1 MKPLNVVNG
10 TSSIPGEIW
19 NKIIDNRIPI
29 NASVFLTND
38 CNFKCRH
45 CYVQSLKNKS
55 QYPLSIDI
63 WGRLLKKLKEN
74 GCIYL
79 AISGGEVLSAS
90 YFLENDYIPSSATVL

>member
-63 WGRLLKKLKEN
+63 WASILLYLEVKCLVRL
-74 GCIYL
+74 I
-79 AISGGEVLSAS
+79 
-90 YFLENDYIPSSATVL
+90 FLNFIRWHMI

>member
-1 MKPLNVVNG
+1 MNPFKVING
-10 TSSIPGEIW
+10 ARGIPSEVW

-55 QYPLSIDI
+55 QYPLDIDR
-63 WGRLLKKLKEN
+63 WADCLKN
-74 GCIYL
+74 
-79 AISGGEVLSAS
+79 
-90 YFLENDYIPSSATVL
+90 